1 MHSSSTRFTL
11 AAGNE
16 RPSAFRK
23 PAASILKNKKN
34 EEEPKDEPEKENDE
48 PEEEN
53 GLEEEDPEEEEE
65 ESKRSKKLTKKRPWK
80 ITKRRDMGW
89 IAPKKRYWLD
99 SPKERI
105 WAG

>member
-65 ESKRSKKLTKKRPWK
+65 ESKRSKKLTKKGPGR
-80 ITKRRDMGW
+80 
-89 IAPKKRYWLD
+89 
-99 SPKERI
+99 SPKEEI

>member
-23 PAASILKNKKN
+23 LAASILKNKKN
-34 EEEPKDEPEKENDE
+34 EEEPRDEPEKENDE

-65 ESKRSKKLTKKRPWK
+65 SKRSKKLTKKGPGR
-80 ITKRRDMGW
+80 
-89 IAPKKRYWLD
+89 
-99 SPKERI
+99 SPKEEI